1 MQILVGLTAMEKR
14 NEARHPRPA
23 GRGHLRQV
31 TKTPGTSFDMEDT
44 ELDLTY
50 STRSV
55 TLR

>member
-31 TKTPGTSFDMEDT
+31 TKMPGTSFDMDDT
-44 ELDLTY
+44 DFDSTY
-50 STRSV
+50 GTRSV
-55 TLR
+55 T